1 VLSLLWCCL
10 RCLMC
15 GYACCTCCC
24 GCCGGRRHKRE
35 QQYPPPPPP
44 PPLINRQP
52 APLDE
57 PKYAYFDVSDDAL
70 PHMPSL
76 NQSET
81 VRINIGESHEMGAIQ
96 KPSQSSPPLQ
106 QSGRM
111 RSPSPARTG
120 HAQEYYAHEDK
131 AHLVR
136 SSSAAS
142 YYPENEDH
150 GHGVPQYGQHDAYNY
165 GHEAYGR
172 GQYQYQAHAYLTP
185 APQRTYGPNDRRGHE
200 EWTVI

>member
-1 VLSLLWCCL
+1 
-10 RCLMC
+10 MC

-24 GCCGGRRHKRE
+24 GGCGGRRHKRE
-35 QQYPPPPPP
+35 QQYPAP

-57 PKYAYFDVSDDAL
+57 PKYAYFDANDDAL

-81 VRINIGESHEMGAIQ
+81 VRINIGESHEMGTIQ
-96 KPSQSSPPLQ
+96 KPSQSSSHLQ
-106 QSGRM
+106 QSGRT
-111 RSPSPARTG
+111 RSPSPAR
-120 HAQEYYAHEDK
+120 AQEYYAHEDK

-142 YYPENEDH
+142 SYLHTPLFAENVDH
-150 GHGVPQYGQHDAYNY
+150 GHGVPQYRQHDAYNY

-172 GQYQYQAHAYLTP
+172 DQHLYQAHAYLTP
-185 APQRTYGPNDRRGHE
+185 APQRTYDPNDRRGHE
-200 EWTVI
+200 EWTMI